1 MRDQNPVSWR
11 AIVAGGLIAATVDIG
26 AASLINWLSPVIILH
41 AIASGAL
48 GKASFAGGAGAAV
61 LGLVLQWFMGL
72 LIAAIFVLMASRL
85 AWLRRRWVFA
95 GIAYGV
101 VVFFVM
107 NYVVVPLSA
116 APFPAHHFGVR
127 EFIENLLAMVLF
139 GLIISWCA
147 RERRVLLPVRD
158 AGSDAA

>member
-1 MRDQNPVSWR
+1 MRYRNPVSWR

-26 AASLINWLSPVIILH
+26 AAALINWLNPAVILH
-41 AIASGAL
+41 AIASGVL
-48 GKASFAGGAGAAV
+48 GKASFAGGAGSAV
-61 LGLVLQWFMGL
+61 LGLALQWFMGL
-72 LIAAIFVLMASRL
+72 LIAPIFVLVASRL
-85 AWLRRRWVFA
+85 ACLRRRWVYA

-127 EFIENLLAMVLF
+127 KFIENLLAMILF
-139 GLIISWCA
+139 GLIVSWCA
-147 RERRVLLPVRD
+147 RERRVAPPLRD
-158 AGSDAA
+158 GA